1 MPNDDPRRWM
11 WDEAVTLLMRAE
23 HLRVGFFQPAGP
35 ARRPC
40 WEPPVDVLE
49 PEREVVIL
57 AAVPG
62 VQEQALAIAIDGAHL
77 VIAGERAA
85 PTEMRSAVIHR
96 LELPQ
101 GRFERR
107 LSLPAGIYSDVRRAA
122 AGGCLVIT
130 LRKARAGHG

>member
-1 MPNDDPRRWM
+1 MANDDPRRWM
-11 WDEAVTLLMRAE
+11 WDDAVTLLMRAE
-23 HLRVGFFQPAGP
+23 HLHVGFFQPTGP

-49 PEREVVIL
+49 TDREVVIL

-107 LSLPAGIYSDVRRAA
+107 VALPAGRYDKIAHLIEH
-122 AGGCLVIT
+122 GCLVIR
-130 LRKARAGHG
+130 LRKAV